1 MMTREAGVEK
11 KKIAVIVPS
20 QESLR
25 VYNDFLSRY
34 TNFSFKH
41 YFSIDEFNKD
51 VAVSGSCAGF
61 VIDWRVI
68 LNSGSQEKEYFKYLL
83 NLFPTIR
90 VSHSLDKKEVSGDFR
105 GRMLK
110 DHQLFDYFFYEV
122 FPGPKEKRK
131 KTIILI
137 AENSESRLLY
147 ESYLRTYPDISYQV
161 YSSVKDFIASVSKD
175 SSYCGFIIDVKTF
188 MKESPE
194 DRKLLNELIER
205 FPAIQISGVSG
216 KKNVKG
222 AISDK
227 NLHDRELFDYFVKDL
242 CYHFIPRGIRKQKR
256 QNVFLNVY
264 LDISSIQSKNTPEG
278 KRFSTNTLDVTEAGA
293 FILGDIDVKKGDKLH
308 LVINE
313 LNDQSPIE
321 CTVMWVQPW
330 GETISQPTGFGVI
343 FTGIKPQQEKELITL
358 LHVET

>member
-1 MMTREAGVEK
+1 MTQEPGAEK

-20 QESLR
+20 RESLQ
-25 VYNDFLSRY
+25 VYNAFLSGY

-41 YFSIDEFNKD
+41 YLSIDEFNKD
-51 VAVSGSCAGF
+51 VAASGSCDGF
-61 VIDWRVI
+61 IIDWRAF
-68 LNSGSQEKEYFKYLL
+68 LKSGSQQKEYFKYLMK
-83 NLFPTIR
+83 LFPTIR

-110 DHQLFDYFFYEV
+110 DQQLFDYFFYQV
-122 FPGPKEKRK
+122 FPGPKEKWK

-137 AENSESRLLY
+137 AESSESRLLY
-147 ESYLRTYPDISYQV
+147 ESYLRAYPDISYQG
-161 YSSVKDFIASVSKD
+161 YSSVKEFVATISKD
-175 SSYCGFIIDVKTF
+175 NCYCGFIIDVKTL
-188 MKESPE
+188 MKERPE
-194 DRKLLNELIER
+194 DRKLLQELIER
-205 FPAIQISGVSG
+205 FPAIQISSVSG

-242 CYHFIPRGIRKQKR
+242 CFHFIPRGIRRQRR

-264 LDISSIQSKNTPEG
+264 VDLSSTQSKKAAEG
-278 KRFSTNTLDVTEAGA
+278 KGFRSNTLDVTEEGA
-293 FILGDIDVKKGDKLH
+293 FISGAIDVKKGDKLH

-313 LNDQSPIE
+313 LKDQSPIE

-330 GETISQPTGFGVI
+330 GETILQPPGFGVI
-343 FTGIKPQQEKELITL
+343 FTGIKPQQKEELTTL
-358 LHVET
+358 LSVE

>member
-1 MMTREAGVEK
+1 MTQEAGAEK
-11 KKIAVIVPS
+11 KRIAVIVPS
-20 QESLR
+20 RESLGI
-25 VYNDFLSRY
+25 YNAFLSKY
-34 TNFSFKH
+34 TNFLFKH
-41 YFSIDEFNKD
+41 YLSVDEFNKD
-51 VAVSGSCAGF
+51 AVFSGGCDGF

-68 LNSGSQEKEYFKYLL
+68 LKSGSQEKEYFKYLL

-90 VSHSLDKKEVSGDFR
+90 ISHSLDKKEVSGDFR

-122 FPGPKEKRK
+122 FPGSKEKGK
-131 KTIILI
+131 KAIILI

-147 ESYLRTYPDISYQV
+147 ESYLRTYPDISYQG
-161 YSSVKDFIASVSKD
+161 YSSVKEFVASVSKD

-222 AISDK
+222 SISDK
-227 NLHDRELFDYFVKDL
+227 NLHDKELFDYFVKDL
-242 CYHFIPRGIRKQKR
+242 CYHFIPRGIRKEKR

-264 LDISSIQSKNTPEG
+264 PDLSSIQRKNTPEG
-278 KRFSTNTLDVTEAGA
+278 KRFRTNTLDVTEAGA
-293 FILGDIDVKKGDKLH
+293 FILGAIDVKKGDKLH

-343 FTGIKPQQEKELITL
+343 FTSIKPEQKEELITL
-358 LHVET
+358 LHGKQ